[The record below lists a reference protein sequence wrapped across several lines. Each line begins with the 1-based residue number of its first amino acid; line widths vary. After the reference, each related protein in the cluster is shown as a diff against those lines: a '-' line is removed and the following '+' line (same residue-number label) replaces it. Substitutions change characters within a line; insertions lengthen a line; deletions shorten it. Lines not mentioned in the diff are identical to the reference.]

1 MNLKKIREILEQ
13 GLFPDDVKERM
24 ILKVLSEDENLIPQ
38 LLQIL
43 EHERNRK
50 KKLLTEINF
59 QLSRAHVGLEAG
71 KFDKKGLNGDRFMEK
86 EITKFYIDNQE
97 HIGHCMK
104 NLDMLKAM
112 PQPDPTKP
120 NFTSLMS
127 DEY

>member
-1 MNLKKIREILEQ
+1 MNLKKIQQVLDQ

-24 ILKVLSEDENLIPQ
+24 ILKILSEDETLIPQ

-43 EHERNRK
+43 EYERQRK

-59 QLSRAHVGLEAG
+59 QLSRAHVGLEVA

-97 HIGHCMK
+97 QIGHCMK

-112 PQPDPTKP
+112 PLPDPPKFP
-120 NFTSLMS
+120 SFNDNYDL
-127 DEY
+127 

>member
-43 EHERNRK
+43 EYERQRK

-59 QLSRAHVGLEAG
+59 QLSRAHVGLEVA

-97 HIGHCMK
+97 YIGHCMK

-112 PQPDPTKP
+112 PQPDPPKFPT
-120 NFTSLMS
+120 FTSYE
-127 DEY
+127 D